1 MQQQV
6 NNIEKDLKEVKAAL
20 LGNEYNPNGFV
31 KRVEKLEKYQSN
43 DKKQKWTLAGI
54 GLALG
59 FVLKYFT

>member
-6 NNIEKDLKEVKAAL
+6 NNIEQDLKEVKEAL
-20 LGNEYNPNGFV
+20 LGNEYNKDGFI
-31 KRVEKLEKYQSN
+31 KRVENIEQYQAN

-59 FVLKYFT
+59 VLFKLW